1 MFVLKK
7 LCKQCLR
14 LLDSSKN
21 KLKIDETKEI
31 TTFAFM
37 KYLLFPFRL
46 LWRIW
51 FYLLMIVSVLAMVPF
66 LLVLLSDE
74 KYYGTFWKLMR
85 AWSFFLI
92 YGMGFRLKI
101 DKEEKIDPKKSY
113 VFIANHAS
121 LLDPWIMIAMNK
133 NPLLFVGKKE
143 LVKLPVFGFFYKK
156 AVVMVDRSNPK
167 SRKEVYARIKK
178 RLDEGLSIAIY
189 PEGLV
194 PTENVV
200 LAPFTNGAF
209 SLAIEYQMP
218 IVTQVYYD
226 AKRLFSWDFFKGHPG
241 VFRVKQLKFISTQN
255 LTIQDKEALKK
266 QCFNLMNNE
275 LLNDKKYMK
284 DTNRPNNEREFK
296 SPV

>member
-1 MFVLKK
+1 
-7 LCKQCLR
+7 
-14 LLDSSKN
+14 
-21 KLKIDETKEI
+21 
-31 TTFAFM
+31 M

-46 LWRIW
+46 IWRIW
-51 FYLLMIVSVLAMVPF
+51 FYFLIIVSVLIMVPF

-74 KYYGTFWKLMR
+74 KYYATFWKLMR
-85 AWSFFLI
+85 AWSFYLI

-101 DKEEKIDPKKSY
+101 DKEQETDPDKSY

-143 LVKLPVFGFFYKK
+143 LVKLPIFGFFYKK

-178 RLDEGLSIAIY
+178 RLDKGLSIAIF

-194 PTENVV
+194 PTEDVV

-209 SLAIEYQMP
+209 SLAIQYQMP

-226 AKRLFSWDFFKGHPG
+226 AKRLFSWDFFKGGPG
-241 VFRVKQLKFISTQN
+241 VFRTKQCTFIETEG
-255 LTIQDKEALKK
+255 LTIEDKDHLKK
-266 QCFNLMNNE
+266 KTFDIVHNE
-275 LLNDKKYMK
+275 LINDELYMK

-296 SPV
+296 SPL

>member
-1 MFVLKK
+1 
-7 LCKQCLR
+7 
-14 LLDSSKN
+14 
-21 KLKIDETKEI
+21 
-31 TTFAFM
+31 M
-37 KYLLFPFRL
+37 KYILYPFRL
-46 LWRIW
+46 IWRIW
-51 FYLLMIVSVLAMVPF
+51 FYLLMIVSVFVMVPF

-74 KYYGTFWKLMR
+74 KYYNTFWKMMR
-85 AWSFFLI
+85 AWSFYLI

-101 DKEEKIDPKKSY
+101 DKKEKTDPKKSY
-113 VFIANHAS
+113 MFIANHAS

-143 LVKLPVFGFFYKK
+143 LVKLPIFGFFYKK

-178 RLDEGLSIAIY
+178 RLESGLSIAIF

-226 AKRLFSWDFFKGHPG
+226 AKRLFSWDFFKGRPG
-241 VFRVKQLKFISTQN
+241 VLRVKQLEFTETKG
-255 LTIQDKEALKK
+255 LTDDDRTPLKEAH
-266 QCFNLMNNE
+266 FNTIYNE
-275 LLNDKKYMK
+275 LLKDTKYMK
-284 DTNRPNNEREFK
+284 DTNRTGNDKEYY
-296 SPV
+296 SPL